1 VDFGNVEIETAS
13 LRRGGEATIVTV
25 LGGLDPSIREKLD
38 WIAEDRHNAIGGP
51 VIFDLAGSSVGDAGL
66 RQVVEIADMA
76 ANGRSVAI
84 VAPHGSVIA
93 HLLMVRGVEPRLRVF
108 ETCDGA
114 LASLDTEPDG

>member
-84 VAPHGSVIA
+84 VAPHGSVIEA
-93 HLLMVRGVEPRLRVF
+93 PGVRDLRRSARLARH
-108 ETCDGA
+108 
-114 LASLDTEPDG
+114 